1 MDNLKQKKHKRD
13 AHTETVQLYHKE
25 RGKSDGGM
33 SLRQVVV
40 QVEKK
45 YGVAPSYS
53 TIRRYAIE
61 GLMDASPKKT
71 DSDSNLLKAA
81 YNLLCDAFATVI
93 PIHQLN
99 THAGDN
105 TCCKTIV
112 ILIKTLEIP

>member
-1 MDNLKQKKHKRD
+1 VDNLKQKKHKRD
-13 AHTETVQLYHKE
+13 THKETVQLYHKE
-25 RGKSDGGM
+25 RGRSDGGM
-33 SLRQVVV
+33 LLRQVVV

-45 YGVAPSYS
+45 YGIALSYS

-71 DSDSNLLKAA
+71 DPDGNLPKAA
-81 YNLLCDAFATVI
+81 YNLLCDAFATVL

-105 TCCKTIV
+105 TCCKTII